1 MAGEQQ
7 EGQELLLP
15 PILVRRVLGIL
26 PTPNFALQSW
36 EFVTQDGARRP
47 GVEMQILMEPPS
59 GDSIEITLAFWGTG
73 SPRKATFISAA
84 SSSVEA
90 KMNFW
95 GDDPWKF
102 IEYLWRLHT
111 SIRW

>member
-1 MAGEQQ
+1 MAEERQ

-15 PILVRRVLGIL
+15 PHFVGRVLGIL

-36 EFVTQDGARRP
+36 EFVAQDGACRP
-47 GVEMQILMEPPS
+47 GVEMCVLMEPPS
-59 GDSIEITLAFWGTG
+59 GGSIEITLAFLGTG

-84 SSSVEA
+84 SSVEA